1 MGSKHPCR
9 SSSLDPPF
17 APFPHSLLSRNGTHH
32 AQHLLGSKRF
42 IELPSNCKRLGRGVY
57 TTPQNRRANTLS
69 RCRHEQ
75 PVNTSKRTSMSTKE
89 RHRESEVVNLS
100 PAPLPQASSQ
110 EKLLKSCHFSRL
122 QAMLKA
128 SSERDGSFQGKQ
140 MKSFTRALELTT
152 S

>member
-1 MGSKHPCR
+1 MHLKAHGKDLEERRQRLAMRLWVPKHPCR

-32 AQHLLGSKRF
+32 AQHLLGSERF

-75 PVNTSKRTSMSTKE
+75 PVNTSKRTLHVDE
-89 RHRESEVVNLS
+89 G
-100 PAPLPQASSQ
+100 APQGIRSSQ
-110 EKLLKSCHFSRL
+110 SL
-122 QAMLKA
+122 
-128 SSERDGSFQGKQ
+128 SSSVAPGVFPRK
-140 MKSFTRALELTT
+140 T
-152 S
+152 SKVVSL